1 VGPAP
6 PSARS
11 VAPCPVVARPGSGHP
26 PRLLERPPQQELDL
40 PVQAAQV
47 IVGPTLDGVEHLAI
61 DAKQERFAFGHVGT
75 RGRGRG
81 LTGVE
86 ARQSGPGAGGSY

>member
-1 VGPAP
+1 M
-6 PSARS
+6 
-11 VAPCPVVARPGSGHP
+11 
-26 PRLLERPPQQELDL
+26 
-40 PVQAAQV
+40 
-47 IVGPTLDGVEHLAI
+47 LDGVEHLAI

-75 RGRGRG
+75 RGRGQG